1 MLLQF
6 KLLCLRHKKID
17 NYKIIFKT
25 IMKKA
30 TLLIAAF
37 LLTAA
42 AFAQTTWKNDKM
54 HSKLG
59 FTITHLMVSDVD
71 GIFTDFTCTITAAK
85 PDFSDAKFDLTV
97 NTASVNTDVEY
108 RDKDLKSASYFDVD
122 KYPTMTFTSTG
133 ISSVST
139 NHYKLS
145 GNLTLHGVTKPVTM
159 DLWYRGTI
167 VNPMSKKDDAGFK
180 LTGTIKRS
188 DFNFAPQAGT
198 SMLSDEITIN
208 ANGEFG
214 KAN

>member
-1 MLLQF
+1 M
-6 KLLCLRHKKID
+6 K
-17 NYKIIFKT
+17 KT
-25 IMKKA
+25 I
-30 TLLIAAF
+30 LLLAVAIIS
-37 LLTAA
+37 TG

-97 NTASVNTDVEY
+97 NTTSVNTDVDY
-108 RDKDLKSASYFDVD
+108 RDKDLRSENYFDVA
-122 KYPTMTFTSTG
+122 KFPTMTFSSTG
-133 ISSVST
+133 ITPVST
-139 NHYKLS
+139 NHYKLT
-145 GNLTLHGVTKPVTM
+145 GNLTLHGVTKSVTM

-180 LTGTIKRS
+180 LTGTINRK
-188 DFNFAPQAGT
+188 DFGIAPGAGN
-198 SMLSDEITIN
+198 SMLSDDVTIN
-208 ANGEFG
+208 ANGEFA